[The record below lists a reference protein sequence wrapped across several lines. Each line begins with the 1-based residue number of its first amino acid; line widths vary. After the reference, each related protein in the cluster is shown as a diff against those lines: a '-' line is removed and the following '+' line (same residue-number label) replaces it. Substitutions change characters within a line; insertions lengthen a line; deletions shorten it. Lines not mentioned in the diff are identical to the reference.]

1 VWDTRYRPLVFSDV
15 LGQQGTVQVLRAR
28 LANDTALDTSYLF
41 SGASGQGKTTLG
53 RILARALLCTHLDK
67 SLPDPCNACPNC
79 VACLE
84 DTSSAFVEKDAAN
97 QGTTEHIRKI
107 VEDLPFAVF
116 GARKRVYLFDECHRM
131 SLAAQDGLLKP
142 IEEKQLVS
150 ILCTTE
156 PEKVR
161 HAIRARCEEY
171 AIRRITREDILGRM
185 VSILQSEKVDYE
197 EDAVLT
203 VIDFAGGH
211 VRDVLN
217 RLEMLAQVGAITVSS
232 ARAHL
237 NLSAV
242 TTYYKI
248 LLSLVSNTQEALDLL
263 DSLGD
268 TSTPDEVA
276 SGLTEA
282 AMNSYRLAMG
292 MCANFRYADKNL
304 GSRVFESYGGSGLI
318 ELVRVL
324 TSTKYST
331 QNGLVCDLVI
341 LADKLSSTAQ
351 APVQVQIQSPIPA
364 PPQVQA
370 APQVTVP
377 VAAPQTPTP
386 APQVTAPTPAPA
398 PQVQAPVTQDKAPTL
413 SFVPQPP
420 LGDLG
425 SNDVCALTEVDSK
438 AMPTEKPGVG
448 RIRKPLIFEK
458 RGDNNAPIPP
468 STWRKHFEALWGRR
482 PK

>member
-1 VWDTRYRPLVFSDV
+1 MWDTRYRPLVFSDV

-248 LLSLVSNTQEALDLL
+248 LLSLVSNTQESLDLL

-268 TSTPDEVA
+268 TSTPDEIA

-292 MCANFRYADKNL
+292 MCANFRYVDKSL
-304 GSRVFESYGGSGLI
+304 GSQVFESYGGSGLI
-318 ELVRVL
+318 ELVRLL
-324 TSTKYST
+324 TSTKYLS

-341 LADKLSSTAQ
+341 LADKLGGLTSTQMPIQAQ
-351 APVQVQIQSPIPA
+351 TPIPD

-370 APQVTVP
+370 APHATVF
-377 VAAPQTPTP
+377 VAAVAAAPHTHTPTP
-386 APQVTAPTPAPA
+386 IPA
-398 PQVQAPVTQDKAPTL
+398 PQAQAPVTQAKAPTL

-425 SNDVCALTEVDSK
+425 SDDVCALTEVDSK

-458 RGDNNAPIPP
+458 RDDNNAPIPP

>member
-1 VWDTRYRPLVFSDV
+1 MWDTRYRPLVFSDV

-248 LLSLVSNTQEALDLL
+248 LLSLVSNTQESLDLL
-263 DSLGD
+263 ESLGD
-268 TSTPDEVA
+268 TSTPDEIA

-292 MCANFRYADKNL
+292 MCANFRYTDKSL
-304 GSRVFESYGGSGLI
+304 GSQVFESYGGSGLI

-324 TSTKYST
+324 TSTKYLA
-331 QNGLVCDLVI
+331 QNGLVCDLVV
-341 LADKLSSTAQ
+341 LADKLGGSTATQMTIQ
-351 APVQVQIQSPIPA
+351 AQTPTPA
-364 PPQVQA
+364 PPQIQA
-370 APQVTVP
+370 APQVTVS
-377 VAAPQTPTP
+377 VAAPQTH
-386 APQVTAPTPAPA
+386 TPAPA
-398 PQVQAPVTQDKAPTL
+398 PQVQAPAPQAKAPTL

-425 SNDVCALTEVDSK
+425 SDDVCALTEVDSK

-458 RGDNNAPIPP
+458 RDDNNAPIPP